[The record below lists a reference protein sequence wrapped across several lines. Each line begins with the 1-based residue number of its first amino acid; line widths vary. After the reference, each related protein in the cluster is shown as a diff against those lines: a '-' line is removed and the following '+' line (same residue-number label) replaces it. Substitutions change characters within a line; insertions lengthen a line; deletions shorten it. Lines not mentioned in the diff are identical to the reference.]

1 MINFPSVQI
10 PVSVRKPYTSD
21 KTALS
26 KKNIKTARKNKLKV
40 ETLKSI

>member
-1 MINFPSVQI
+1 MITFPSVQI

-26 KKNIKTARKNKLKV
+26 KKILKQP
-40 ETLKSI
+40 EKIN